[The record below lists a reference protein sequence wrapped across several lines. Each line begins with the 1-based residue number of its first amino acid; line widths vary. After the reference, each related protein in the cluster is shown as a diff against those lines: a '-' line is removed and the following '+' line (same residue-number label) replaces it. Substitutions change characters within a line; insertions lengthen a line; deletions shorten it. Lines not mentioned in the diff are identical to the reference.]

1 MIEQSRHPLNVIAK
15 ETGFR
20 DRRHMRE
27 AFMRDFHL
35 PPQAQAIRR
44 NARGAESP

>member
-1 MIEQSRHPLNVIAK
+1 MIEQSRYPPDVIAK

-20 DRRHMRE
+20 DRPHMRE
-27 AFMRDFHL
+27 AFMRDFRL
-35 PPQAQAIRR
+35 PPQAIRR